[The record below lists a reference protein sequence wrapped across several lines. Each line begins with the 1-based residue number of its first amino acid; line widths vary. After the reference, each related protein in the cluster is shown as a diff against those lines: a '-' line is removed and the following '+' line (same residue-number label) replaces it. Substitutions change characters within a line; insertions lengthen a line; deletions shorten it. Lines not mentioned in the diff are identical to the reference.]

1 MSPWL
6 DVRSLAETFGVMR
19 RGRGAEE
26 SGSAN
31 TMTIA
36 PERAR
41 KVLTR
46 LGLLGL
52 LLALPA
58 PTFAQQGSVPVMVPE
73 SIVTSV

>member
-6 DVRSLAETFGVMR
+6 DL

-52 LLALPA
+52 LLALPT
-58 PTFAQQGSVPVMVPE
+58 PTFAQHGSVPEP
-73 SIVTSV
+73 IVTSV